1 MQERTTGKT
10 HFSKE
15 RYAFGKYQ
23 RFTTK
28 RSETMCLCVHVRF
41 MRYYPK
47 RPYFFYYKSPR
58 NLHAYTRICCIFTF
72 GLGTNVSVLVCCIF

>member
-1 MQERTTGKT
+1 MDAMQERTTGKT

-47 RPYFFYYKSPR
+47 RPYFFITNPR
-58 NLHAYTRICCIFTF
+58 VICMVTRA
-72 GLGTNVSVLVCCIF
+72 SVAFLPLV